1 MVKDGESE
9 MQTVKTC
16 ENVIQW
22 DGHGQRNAQVRCKK
36 CDAGKV
42 VGTKQKERKNER
54 NERNDAN
61 RYKVLSVT
69 WQRQGQGNL
78 MTLVKPR
85 KAKQTPMH
93 RRLELPCFV
102 SFCLKLNF
110 GWWKP
115 GEQNFSIISLH
126 STLDQASGPTTFI
139 NASPSNSVMC
149 NLSN

>member
-1 MVKDGESE
+1 MDMDNETPKCGAKSA
-9 MQTVKTC
+9 MPGKSSAQSK
-16 ENVIQW
+16 
-22 DGHGQRNAQVRCKK
+22 RN
-36 CDAGKV
+36 
-42 VGTKQKERKNER
+42 ERNER

-78 MTLVKPR
+78 MTLVKTR

-115 GEQNFSIISLH
+115 GEQSFSIISLH

-139 NASPSNSVMC
+139 NVSPSNSVMC

>member
-9 MQTVKTC
+9 MQTLKTC

-42 VGTKQKERKNER
+42 VGTKQKERKER
-54 NERNDAN
+54 CKSIQGAVCHVAAPRTAESDDSGQDA
-61 RYKVLSVT
+61 L
-69 WQRQGQGNL
+69 
-78 MTLVKPR
+78 R
-85 KAKQTPMH
+85 KAKQTPTH

-115 GEQNFSIISLH
+115 GEQSFSIISLH

-139 NASPSNSVMC
+139 NVSPSNSVMC
-149 NLSN
+149 NPVKLTHG